1 MKKGSFGRDGKTW
14 MDLGHVL
21 EEVPVRFLKG
31 LTVGVRRKEEVKFD
45 SQVFV
50 LSIRVESQHL
60 LRLGK
65 QLERSL

>member
-1 MKKGSFGRDGKTW
+1 